1 MLRTPK
7 VTFTATAVTLTCLA
21 GALYASPVVIAETMG
36 REVTAYSPLD
46 HKAYTQHREN
56 TTLQDTSDAS
66 TARPE
71 SSMTE
76 DGRQETVEA
85 ALESESSATTGS
97 TASESVDTASAAK
110 DASDDKTTAEPSET
124 STSRI
129 TSEIPQT
136 EVTLPESQET
146 DGTTPSETSQQ
157 AEDSGAKST
166 ADSDTLVPEDMD
178 SPDSITVIVNKL
190 RALPADYTP
199 DDLVELSSDFTD
211 GNQQLREEAAEA
223 AEDMF
228 VAAQEDDIELQAI
241 SSFRSYD
248 YQQQLYDSYL
258 ERYGDDNTNGMSSRP
273 GHSEHQTG
281 LAMDIDSPDGQHT
294 LQTSFGQTE
303 AGEWLAEHAHEYG
316 FVVRYPEDGQDIT
329 GFQYEPWHL
338 RYFGEQFSTRIFNNS
353 GVAEDEFGLD
363 PAPDYED

>member
-36 REVTAYSPLD
+36 REVAAYSPLD
-46 HKAYTQHREN
+46 HKAYTQHRED

-76 DGRQETVEA
+76 DGRWETVEA
-85 ALESESSATTGS
+85 APESASSATTGS
-97 TASESVDTASAAK
+97 TAAESVDTAAAAN
-110 DASDDKTTAEPSET
+110 DAKTTAEPSET

-129 TSEIPQT
+129 TSELPQI

-146 DGTTPSETSQQ
+146 EGSEPSESSEQ

-166 ADSDTLVPEDMD
+166 ADPDTLLPEDMD
-178 SPDSITVIVNKL
+178 SPDSTTVIVNKL

-199 DDLVELSSDFTD
+199 EDLVELSSDFTD
-211 GNQQLREEAAEA
+211 GSQQLREEAAEA
-223 AEDMF
+223 AEDLF

-258 ERYGDDNTNGMSSRP
+258 EQYGDDNTNGMSSRP

-338 RYFGEQFSTRIFNNS
+338 RYFGEQFATQIFNNS
-353 GVAEDEFGLD
+353 GIAEDEFELE